1 MQQISQNIILGIVA
15 GLTTTIISLIIS
27 DFWKKRFIPW
37 LEERIY
43 KDAKIEG
50 RWFGFIRY
58 HDGDEEKFY
67 FDIERRSH
75 KISVVMTSK
84 DDGKIYLCNGD
95 FRNMI
100 LTLTYES
107 KDQREIDRG
116 GFTFLLV
123 DNGQQLD
130 GSVAYYYNPN
140 HKVNT
145 GKSILTR
152 QDNFEKIAEQ
162 MRSADSQKPAA
173 DA

>member
-50 RWFGFIRY
+50 RWYAVIAY
-58 HDGDEEKFY
+58 HDCDFGKYY
-67 FDIERRSH
+67 FDLYRNSH
-75 KISVVMTSK
+75 KISGTMTSK
-84 DDGKIYLCNGD
+84 NSGKIFYCHGE

-100 LTLTYES
+100 LTLNYES
-107 KDQREIDRG
+107 KDQREVDRG

-123 DNGQQLD
+123 KNGQELD
-130 GSVAYYYNPN
+130 GCAAYYYNPD
-140 HKVNT
+140 HKIET
-145 GKSILTR
+145 GKIILAR
-152 QDNFEKIAEQ
+152 SDNFELIAEQ
-162 MRSADSQKPAA
+162 LRSVDSKLT
-173 DA
+173 DSK